1 MQYMIVVFRSRKQT
15 AKMYE
20 IFTLNG
26 VPSKI
31 INTPREVNVGCG
43 ISVRFDEAFF
53 AKAKVLANRYPQ
65 TSFVGFFKVFI
76 SGSKYVAKRIG

>member
-1 MQYMIVVFRSRKQT
+1 MQYVIVAFRSRNQT

-20 IFTLNG
+20 IFTSNG

-43 ISVRFDEAFF
+43 ISVRFDESFLE
-53 AKAKVLANRYPQ
+53 KAKMLANRYPQ
-65 TSFVGFFKVFI
+65 PSFVGFFKIFI
-76 SGSKYVAKRIG
+76 SGGRYLAKRIG

>member
-1 MQYMIVVFRSRKQT
+1 MHYVIVAFRSRNQT

-20 IFTLNG
+20 IFSSNG

-43 ISVRFDEAFF
+43 ISVKFDESFF
-53 AKAKVLANRYPQ
+53 EKAKMLANRYPQ
-65 TSFVGFFKVFI
+65 PSFVGFFKIFI
-76 SGSKYVAKRIG
+76 SGSRYVAKRIG

>member
-1 MQYMIVVFRSRKQT
+1 MQYMVVAFRSRNQT
-15 AKMYE
+15 AKMHE

-31 INTPREVNVGCG
+31 INTPREVTVGCG
-43 ISVRFDEAFF
+43 ISVRFDEAFL
-53 AKAKVLANRYPQ
+53 AKAKMLVNRYPQ
-65 TSFVGFFKVFI
+65 TSFVGFFRVFI